1 MTSVLTRSP
10 AVSAVSAV
18 PPPASRRPVTP
29 LLLRAAM
36 VLTCVPI
43 AVFAGAV
50 HLGVARDESTV
61 ETVGRDATQGI
72 TVAQEIKSN
81 LAELDGIVVQD
92 LLESAPLASSG
103 YPADYDAKRRE
114 LDENLVAAA
123 SEAPPGPAYEQ
134 PLVNIDYALG
144 HYHALLRDS
153 FAAGE
158 QGDTAQAAALYARAH
173 DVMDGTLLPQADF
186 FDKAN
191 TYVLNNAYDSHKAGS
206 ASTGEV
212 IFASW
217 LVLMVVII
225 TVQVLVA
232 RKFRRVVN
240 VALAAAT
247 LIGAASG
254 IFALARLDSSSAS
267 LSAAREHAFDPVHQ
281 LARAR
286 ATVVSARQAQGLWLL
301 DPSAASPAQADFTTE
316 VGRLFRLR
324 DGADLTLVAQA
335 GEVPEGAGGYLA
347 TVSRTHV
354 SVEGDNAAESS
365 LVALGEFL
373 DEDRALRAL
382 VASGD
387 VAGAEATFRSGSAFG
402 ELTDALDKAQAVDQ
416 RTFDAHV
423 TAAADATRHVDLVN
437 LVAAVAM
444 AALAVL
450 GLYLRLRE
458 YRH

>member
-1 MTSVLTRSP
+1 MTSVLAP
-10 AVSAVSAV
+10 APAPAASAVQ
-18 PPPASRRPVTP
+18 PPAWRRTATP

-43 AVFAGAV
+43 AVFALAV
-50 HLGVARDESTV
+50 HLGVARDESAV
-61 ETVGRDATQGI
+61 ETVGRDATGGI
-72 TVAQEIKSN
+72 TAAQEIKSN
-81 LAELDGIVVQD
+81 LAALDGIVVED

-103 YPADYDAKRRE
+103 YPDDYDAMRRE
-114 LDENLVAAA
+114 LDETLVAAA

-153 FAAGE
+153 FAAGAGGE
-158 QGDTAQAAALYARAH
+158 TAQAAALYAQAH

-191 TYVLNNAYDSHKAGS
+191 TYVLNNAYDRHKADS
-206 ASTGEV
+206 ASTGLV
-212 IFASW
+212 IFAAW

-225 TVQVLVA
+225 AMQVLVA
-232 RKFRRVVN
+232 WKFRRMVN

-247 LIGAASG
+247 VIGLASG
-254 IFALARLDSSSAS
+254 IFALAQLDSSSSS

-301 DPSAASPAQADFTTE
+301 DPSDAAPAQADFTTE
-316 VGRLFRLR
+316 AGRLFRVR
-324 DGADLTLVAQA
+324 AGSDLMSTAQA
-335 GEVPEGAGGYLA
+335 GEVPDGAGGYLA
-347 TVSRTHV
+347 TVLRTAV
-354 SVEGDNAAESS
+354 SEDGDEAARDS
-365 LVALGEFL
+365 LVAFGDFL
-373 DEDRALRAL
+373 DDDKVLRGL

-387 VAGAEATFRSGSAFG
+387 GAAAEALFRGGRAFA
-402 ELTDALDKAQAVDQ
+402 ELTDALDHAQAVDQ

-423 TAAADATRHVDLVN
+423 AAAVAATRHVDVVN
-437 LVAAVAM
+437 LVAAAAM

-450 GLYLRLRE
+450 GLYVRLRE